1 MPSHPFRIRE
11 IAVQAGLSEATVDRV
26 LNGRSGVRDST
37 AREVRAALAD
47 LERQRDQV
55 RLAGRTFLIDV
66 VMQAPARFSAAVRE
80 ALEAELPL
88 LRPAVIR
95 ARFHFRETGPP
106 AALIGTLDGIGRRGT
121 QGVVLKA
128 PDTGEVNDAVARLAG
143 RGIPVVTLVT
153 DLPRSAR
160 TAYIGI
166 DNRAA
171 GATAAY
177 LVSQWLGRRPGAVL
191 VTLSRSF
198 FRGEEERE
206 MGFRSAL
213 RSMRPRRRVID
224 VTETDGLDAAIRGL
238 VRDALAAEGA
248 VPAAYSIGGGNTAIL
263 DAFTASGRPAPLLIA
278 HDLDDDNIR
287 LLRAGRIAAVLHHDL
302 RADMRR
308 ACQVIMSA
316 QHALPDFAVTL
327 STIQLVTPFNL
338 PSPRAGL
345 LFRLDDPAAVHHEVD
360 AGDERGVVGQ
370 QERDRARDVVRGA
383 EPAQRGPGLHPG
395 PPLGRLYI

>member
-26 LNGRSGVRDST
+26 LNGRAGVRDST
-37 AREVRAALAD
+37 AREVRGAVAD

-66 VMQAPARFSAAVRE
+66 VMQAPARFSAAVRA

-106 AALIGTLDGIGRRGT
+106 GALIETLDGLARRGT

-128 PDTGEVNDAVARLAG
+128 PDTGEVNEAVARLAG

-153 DLPRSAR
+153 DLPRSPR
-160 TAYIGI
+160 TGYVGI

-206 MGFRSAL
+206 MGFRAAL
-213 RSMRPRRRVID
+213 RAMRPQRRVID

-238 VRDALAAEGA
+238 VLEALDTGDP

-263 DAFTASGRPAPLLIA
+263 DAFAARGRPAPVLIA
-278 HDLDDDNIR
+278 HDLDADNIR

-302 RADMRR
+302 RADLRR

-316 QHALPDFAVTL
+316 RHALPDFAVTP
-327 STIQLVTPFNL
+327 STVQVVTPFNL
-338 PSPRAGL
+338 P
-345 LFRLDDPAAVHHEVD
+345 
-360 AGDERGVVGQ
+360 
-370 QERDRARDVVRGA
+370 
-383 EPAQRGPGLHPG
+383 
-395 PPLGRLYI
+395 

>member
-1 MPSHPFRIRE
+1 MTVPSHPFRIRE

-37 AREVRAALAD
+37 AREVRAAIAD

-66 VMQAPARFSAAVRE
+66 VMQAPARFSSAVRA

-95 ARFHFRETGPP
+95 ARFHFRETGPTGH
-106 AALIGTLDGIGRRGT
+106 LLETLDGIGRRGT
-121 QGVVLKA
+121 QGIILKA
-128 PDTGEVNDAVARLAG
+128 PDISEVNESVARLAA
-143 RGIPVVTLVT
+143 RRIPVVTLVT
-153 DLPRSAR
+153 DLPRSPR

-177 LVSQWLGRRPGAVL
+177 LITQWLGRRPGAVL

-213 RSMRPRRRVID
+213 RSMQPSRRVID

-238 VRDALAAEGA
+238 VLRALKDEDA

-263 DAFTASGRPAPLLIA
+263 NAFADSGRPAPLLIV
-278 HDLDDDNIR
+278 HDLDEDNIR
-287 LLRAGRIAAVLHHDL
+287 LLRGGRAAAVLHHDL
-302 RADMRR
+302 RVDMRR
-308 ACQVIMSA
+308 ASQVIMSA
-316 QHALPDFAVTL
+316 QNALPGFAVAP
-327 STIQLVTPFNL
+327 SAIQVVTPYNV
-338 PSPRAGL
+338 P
-345 LFRLDDPAAVHHEVD
+345 
-360 AGDERGVVGQ
+360 
-370 QERDRARDVVRGA
+370 
-383 EPAQRGPGLHPG
+383 
-395 PPLGRLYI
+395 